1 MTNAKQD
8 PLQQLAEHLAANH
21 HLNCDPVSYV
31 YREGQDYDVWGVNCY
46 DAKIPFRVRVHSIE
60 NGYVNYSESGQM
72 GGRIYGALRI
82 DSKALAEDA
91 FARIERS
98 NAAQDVYARKVG

>member
-1 MTNAKQD
+1 MKAD

-21 HLNCDPVSYV
+21 HLNYGPVSYV

-46 DAKIPFRVRVHSIE
+46 DKKIPFRVRVHSIE
-60 NGYVNYSESGQM
+60 NGYVNYSERGQM
-72 GGRIYGALRI
+72 GGRIYGAFRI
-82 DSKALAEDA
+82 DSKALAEDT

-98 NAAQDVYARKVG
+98 NEAQAAFARR